1 MINFFKIL
9 SFLIDIFKEWKK
21 EKERKKE
28 NEKIKKALH
37 EKNSDDLNNSIL

>member
-9 SFLIDIFKEWKK
+9 SFIIDIFKEYKK

-28 NEKIKKALH
+28 NEKIKKALYD
-37 EKNSDDLNNSIL
+37 KNSDNLNSAIL

>member
-9 SFLIDIFKEWKK
+9 SFLIDIFKEYKK

>member
-9 SFLIDIFKEWKK
+9 SFLIDIFKEYKK

-37 EKNSDDLNNSIL
+37 DKNSNALNDSIL